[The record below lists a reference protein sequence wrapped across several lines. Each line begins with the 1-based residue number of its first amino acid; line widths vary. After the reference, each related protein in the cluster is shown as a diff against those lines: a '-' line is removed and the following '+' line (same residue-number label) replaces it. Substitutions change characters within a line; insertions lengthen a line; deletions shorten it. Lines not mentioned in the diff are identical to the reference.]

1 MLPNSLT
8 KKSCSSWQNCQT
20 SLFPQLTFNMEFCS
34 SKQGKM
40 RERTKQTLTLVRIN
54 FKYIGNPAS
63 AAEAPLESWVM

>member
-1 MLPNSLT
+1 
-8 KKSCSSWQNCQT
+8 
-20 SLFPQLTFNMEFCS
+20 MEFCS